1 MGLYREGVGSQG
13 RLCSKADSSADQSLW
28 VPLSSW
34 PEPFVGNISFM
45 YVHKGKVCT
54 LFKAIEVKSRI
65 CSTLIGSQFL
75 LNQNH
80 QYGKEASFRRDNIG
94 SSSDQDG

>member
-1 MGLYREGVGSQG
+1 
-13 RLCSKADSSADQSLW
+13 
-28 VPLSSW
+28 
-34 PEPFVGNISFM
+34 M